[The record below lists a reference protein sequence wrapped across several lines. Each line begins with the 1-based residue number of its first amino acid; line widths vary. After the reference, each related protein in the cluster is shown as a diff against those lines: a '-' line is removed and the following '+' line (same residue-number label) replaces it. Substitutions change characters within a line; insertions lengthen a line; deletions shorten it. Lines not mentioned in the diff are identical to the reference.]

1 MRLIRML
8 LLRARVYPFKI
19 VFYHISTGLIQESI
33 KVLVNCILSFN
44 KTLMKHIFVIKI
56 NYVPLQKIFL
66 KTFVNAVNLKKYA
79 ILLVNRS
86 CIFLSL

>member
-66 KTFVNAVNLKKYA
+66 KTFVNAVKLKNMLYY
-79 ILLVNRS
+79 
-86 CIFLSL
+86 